1 MHLKVFLKLGWVFL
15 KKKPGFFQPWKQVNK
30 ALDTKERSRA
40 RKEAVESKRDKKS
53 LALDVLKAKRKEKQE
68 LQQKKVTAVLT
79 LFIEI
84 EIHWFRFLIL
94 ILIK

>member
-1 MHLKVFLKLGWVFL
+1 
-15 KKKPGFFQPWKQVNK
+15 VNK

-68 LQQKKVTAVLT
+68 LQQKKVTTVIT
-79 LFIEI
+79 LFIQI
-84 EIHWFRFLIL
+84 EIYCQLVKDLDPDFSKVRDSE
-94 ILIK
+94 

>member
-1 MHLKVFLKLGWVFL
+1 M
-15 KKKPGFFQPWKQVNK
+15 NK

-68 LQQKKVTAVLT
+68 LQQKKVTS
-79 LFIEI
+79 FIQI

-94 ILIK
+94 TLIK

>member
-1 MHLKVFLKLGWVFL
+1 
-15 KKKPGFFQPWKQVNK
+15 VNK

-68 LQQKKVTAVLT
+68 LQQKKVIAVIAVLIQ
-79 LFIEI
+79 IEI
-84 EIHWFRFLIL
+84 RCFRFLIL
-94 ILIK
+94 TLIK

>member
-1 MHLKVFLKLGWVFL
+1 M
-15 KKKPGFFQPWKQVNK
+15 NK

-68 LQQKKVTAVLT
+68 LQQKKVTSFIQIEILWFRSLILT
-79 LFIEI
+79 L
-84 EIHWFRFLIL
+84 
-94 ILIK
+94 IKQQI

>member
-1 MHLKVFLKLGWVFL
+1 
-15 KKKPGFFQPWKQVNK
+15 VNK

-68 LQQKKVTAVLT
+68 LQQKKVATVIA
-79 LFIEI
+79 LFIQI
-84 EIHWFRFLIL
+84 EIHWFRFWIL
-94 ILIK
+94 TLIKYVTDPEQLQKVLKHTCRTNN

>member
-1 MHLKVFLKLGWVFL
+1 M
-15 KKKPGFFQPWKQVNK
+15 NK

-68 LQQKKVTAVLT
+68 LQQKKVAS
-79 LFIEI
+79 FIQI
-84 EIHWFRFLIL
+84 EIHWFRFWIL
-94 ILIK
+94 TFIK

>member
-1 MHLKVFLKLGWVFL
+1 M
-15 KKKPGFFQPWKQVNK
+15 NK

-68 LQQKKVTAVLT
+68 LQQKKVTTVIT
-79 LFIEI
+79 LFIQI
-84 EIHWFRFLIL
+84 EIYCQLVKDLDPDFSKVRDSE
-94 ILIK
+94 

>member
-1 MHLKVFLKLGWVFL
+1 
-15 KKKPGFFQPWKQVNK
+15 VNK

-68 LQQKKVTAVLT
+68 LQQKKVTSFIQIEILWFRSLILT
-79 LFIEI
+79 L
-84 EIHWFRFLIL
+84 
-94 ILIK
+94 IKQQI